1 MTKARRAPRAQMQ
14 RRALAYRLAP
24 WALPVSKRTRELI
37 TTGKPAIQAAY
48 QALNEL
54 GPAPFVPEVSERDLS
69 LLYHTAIVTL
79 AGLELEPIAQP
90 TEAERSQ
97 AWARAR
103 AKIGR
108 ELGAE

>member
-54 GPAPFVPEVSERDLS
+54 GPAPFVPEVSERES
-69 LLYHTAIVTL
+69 VNQAHREH
-79 AGLELEPIAQP
+79 LEGRKNQ
-90 TEAERSQ
+90 R
-97 AWARAR
+97 
-103 AKIGR
+103 IGI
-108 ELGAE
+108 